1 MQREILTYLTD
12 GVTSRVFNNCTPY
25 LLKCWTLFPL
35 FVNTHCL
42 TVAISDFCITFCK
55 HFFSNIAY
63 CRDSQTH

>member
-42 TVAISDFCITFCK
+42 TVAISDLRITFCK
-55 HFFSNIAY
+55 HFFF
-63 CRDSQTH
+63 